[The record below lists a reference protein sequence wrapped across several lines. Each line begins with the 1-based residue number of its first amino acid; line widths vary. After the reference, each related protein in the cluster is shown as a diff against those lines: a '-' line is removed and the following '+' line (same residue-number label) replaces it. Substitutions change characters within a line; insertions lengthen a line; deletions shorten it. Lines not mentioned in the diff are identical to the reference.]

1 MSIEMW
7 IAFVIA
13 ASVVL
18 VIPGPTILL
27 VISQAITHG
36 RRSVLPLAAGVTLGD
51 FTAMTLSLVGLGAI
65 MAASAALFTL
75 LKFIGAGYLVY
86 LGIRLW
92 RSNPE
97 DDKISVTVAEKAKRS
112 LFKGAFVVTALNPKS
127 IAFFV
132 IFLPQFVNPERQALP
147 QLLLLGTTFLVLAS
161 VNAALYAFFAGH
173 LRDRMES
180 RGVRRWFNRCGGSV
194 LVGAGIFTA
203 VLQRSS

>member
-27 VISQAITHG
+27 VISQAIAHG

-132 IFLPQFVNPERQALP
+132 IFLPQFVNPELQALP

-161 VNAALYAFFAGH
+161 VNAALYALFAGH

>member
-13 ASVVL
+13 AAVLL

-27 VISQAITHG
+27 VISHAIAHG

-51 FTAMTLSLVGLGAI
+51 FMAMTLSLAGLGAI

-75 LKFIGAGYLVY
+75 LKFIGAGYLIY

-92 RSNPE
+92 RSSPE
-97 DDKISVTVAEKAKRS
+97 DHKISITVAKESKRS

-132 IFLPQFVNPERQALP
+132 VFLPQFVNPERETLP
-147 QLLLLGTTFLVLAS
+147 QLLLLGTTFLVLAF
-161 VNAALYAFFAGH
+161 VNAALYTFFAGH

-180 RGVRRWFNRCGGSV
+180 EGVRRWFSRCGGSV

-203 VLQRSS
+203 ALQRSS

>member
-7 IAFVIA
+7 VAFVIA
-13 ASVVL
+13 AAIVL

-27 VISQAITHG
+27 VISQAIAHG
-36 RRSVLPLAAGVTLGD
+36 RRSALPLAAGVTLGD
-51 FTAMTLSLVGLGAI
+51 FTAMTLSLAGLGAI

-75 LKFIGAGYLVY
+75 LKFAGAGYLLY
-86 LGIRLW
+86 LGVRLW
-92 RSNPE
+92 RSNTE
-97 DDKISVTVAEKAKRS
+97 EDKIIPIADESKRS

-132 IFLPQFVNPERQALP
+132 IFLPQFVNSDSRILP
-147 QLLLLGTTFLVLAS
+147 QLLLLGTTFLILAF

-173 LRDRMES
+173 LHDRMES
-180 RGVRRWFNRCGGSV
+180 QGARRWFHRCGGSV

-203 VLQRSS
+203 ALQRS